1 MENVI
6 INCNKRPKL
15 FSSMKETA
23 PGVSNISYEHRCFQ
37 AIPVEQTLLILVG
50 EGSYSAEEAT
60 IFSLKP
66 LICIEI
72 KGTSFNS
79 NPLNSSGDLESVR

>member
-6 INCNKRPKL
+6 INSNKRPKL
-15 FSSMKETA
+15 FRFMKATV
-23 PGVSNISYEHRCFQ
+23 PGVSNVSHEHRCFQ
-37 AIPVEQTLLILVG
+37 TITVPQTLTLGG

-60 IFSLKP
+60 IFSLNP
-66 LICIEI
+66 LICMEI

-79 NPLNSSGDLESVR
+79 NPLNSSGDLERA